1 MALQSDPNKPL
12 DSKIS
17 WVRRS
22 FMVPRLRGNAINEN
36 ARKRQW
42 YATKFQLYGLSA
54 TKFTDTTLGGNFCI
68 NPHPQFHIGADIP
81 VPRFTGNSNSGSA
94 RYQDLQEVNEIYGA
108 LSSGNSQS
116 FGRGMGRLYSEVFD
130 DQNQIIYLR
139 FGKPEFNGITTF
151 FTGFYNSEASLL
163 ARTGRVPGLTYSLG
177 KVLGGAA
184 ALPFTIIS
192 SLFALGRWVAGM
204 PASKYY
210 YLRQTMPLYW
220 KAANTILNSINVNTG
235 IYNPPVG
242 DEEKQYIEAN
252 VEDFSGLTG
261 TVNSQLYANL
271 LPDVFLANGGIDLYR
286 VTNRAASASHVH
298 FNNLE
303 QTLANI
309 NQTGMQNIGET
320 ILSTMINSV
329 AVPDSRGIDAA
340 LQAYI
345 ESPEGQEIPPTESHR
360 PTEQTNS
367 DGGVLGFTWG
377 WLKDLKNNMKAELAD
392 GSQFLGL
399 RVEFGG
405 TVGESFSTSTR
416 PSDIQ
421 SNFNST
427 ASGARNARFN
437 FSEGNVGGVVGGV
450 LKPIQDTIK
459 DFTTGVIDGIQMSGL
474 FALAGSAFVDIPEQV
489 DQSMANLP
497 SMNYN
502 IHLRAWSGDPY
513 TIMQCI
519 DVPLSCILAGILPHS
534 TGKSSYGPPFI
545 AELYHKG
552 WAQSR
557 LCVCTS
563 ASITRGTGNIGWNTQ
578 RRPLGVDISL
588 EFKDLS
594 SIMHMPII
602 SGFSLNPFNNV
613 FADDNI
619 FNDYLAVVSG
629 LGLADQIYLRRRFG
643 LAKSRLFS
651 EMRKWTSPA
660 YHANWLNGSTL
671 TGQFFNAISREMGR
685 P

>member
-1 MALQSDPNKPL
+1 MASQSDPNVQL
-12 DSKIS
+12 DKKIS

-22 FMVPRLRGNAINEN
+22 FMVPRLRANALSEN
-36 ARKRQW
+36 GRKRQW

-68 NPHPQFHIGADIP
+68 NPHPQFHIGADIR
-81 VPRFTGNSNSGSA
+81 VPRFSLGNGGSA
-94 RYQDLQEVNEIYGA
+94 RYENLKEVNEIYGS
-108 LSSGNSQS
+108 LSSGNSKNM
-116 FGRGMGRLYSEVFD
+116 GRGMGRLYSEVFD

-163 ARTGRVPGLTYSLG
+163 ARTGRMPTLTYQLG
-177 KVLGGAA
+177 VIIGGAA
-184 ALPFTIIS
+184 ALPFTVIS

-210 YLRQTMPLYW
+210 YLRPTQPLFW
-220 KAANTILNSINVNTG
+220 KAANTILNTLNVNTG
-235 IYNPPVG
+235 IYNPQVG
-242 DEEKQYIEAN
+242 AEEKQYYDESI
-252 VEDFSGLTG
+252 EDFSGLAG
-261 TVNSQLYANL
+261 TINPNVYQNL
-271 LPDVFLANGGIDLYR
+271 LPDVFLKNGGVDLYA
-286 VTNRAASASHVH
+286 VANRAARMAHVH
-298 FNNLE
+298 HTNLE
-303 QTLANI
+303 ETLSKITRTDNL
-309 NQTGMQNIGET
+309 GET
-320 ILSTMINSV
+320 LLQTMLGNT
-329 AVPDSRGIDAA
+329 AVPESRGIDAA
-340 LQAYI
+340 LKSYY
-345 ESPEGQEIPPTESHR
+345 ESAEGTEVPPEGGYRATGD
-360 PTEQTNS
+360 QTS
-367 DGGVLGFTWG
+367 GGTLAFMGG
-377 WLKDLKNNMKAELAD
+377 WLKDLKDNHAAEAAD
-392 GSQFLGL
+392 GSAFLGL

-405 TVGESFSTSTR
+405 TNSESFTTSTR
-416 PSDIQ
+416 PSDIA

-427 ASGARNARFN
+427 SSGARNARFN
-437 FSEGNVGGVVGGV
+437 FSEGQLGGGIGDLINGALNQAKGLAVGAV
-450 LKPIQDTIK
+450 
-459 DFTTGVIDGIQMSGL
+459 DGLQLSGL

-497 SMNYN
+497 SMSYN
-502 IHLRAWSGDPY
+502 IQLRAHAGDPY
-513 TIMQCI
+513 TMMQSI
-519 DVPLSCILAGILPHS
+519 DVPMACILAAVLPHS

-563 ASITRGTGNIGWNTQ
+563 ASFTRGTGNIGWNSQ
-578 RRPLGVDISL
+578 RRPLGIDVQL

-594 SIMHMPII
+594 SIMHMPIT

-619 FNDYLAVVSG
+619 FNDHLAVLSG
-629 LGLADQIYLRRRFG
+629 LGLADQVYLRRRFG
-643 LAKSRLFS
+643 LAKSRVFS

-660 YHANWLNGSTL
+660 YYTNWFNGSTL
-671 TGQFFNAISREMGR
+671 VGQVWNAVSREMGR